1 MIIAPRPMHP
11 VAQTGAHYANTEAI
25 NEGLKKGM
33 HGDQREPGCSLSS
46 ALAGE
51 PEVGCWNFDGEGT
64 AGIHCPLR
72 SA

>member
-11 VAQTGAHYANTEAI
+11 VAQTGAHYADTEAI

-46 ALAGE
+46 ALVGE
-51 PEVGCWNFDGEGT
+51 LEVGCWNFDGKGT
-64 AGIHCPLR
+64 TSIHCPLR